1 MAIGEGAAIGDNT
14 VIFPNVTI
22 GPGARVGADCVI
34 HSNVALRE
42 RVTIGNR
49 VILQNGVVIGSD
61 GYGFVRRGDG
71 THEKIPQVATVV
83 IEDDVELG
91 ANTTVDRPAV
101 GETRIRSGTKI
112 DNLVQIGHGVTVG
125 RNVLMAAQ
133 VGIAGSTDIEDDV
146 VFGGQVGVGGHLTIG
161 RGSIAV
167 GQSGVTNSLDAG
179 AMVAGYPAI
188 DSREWRKASV
198 IFKRLPELKRR
209 IEELEARAGRAD
221 RSQRRRARRPVSVMR
236 GVLVVLALAAAGVA
250 PAYAQTPAPVPA
262 AGRRRVPV
270 ALRLSR
276 QHGAPRQRRSPLRVG
291 RELRRRARHRRL
303 RRAGARRS
311 SRTTRRSS
319 AANSARSIPT
329 RATTRSRGPRPAR
342 IGAVEA
348 AGVFHHVSR
357 HLSDR
362 PKRFPVDW
370 NMIGGRI
377 AGIRRARPDR
387 AARRASTSAASSR
400 RRTSTTAG
408 KWKRRAR
415 RASRFVPGW
424 RSSRAAASGC
434 VGVDGSRD
442 RGTQYGFRGEGGVR
456 LDGRGAALELFV
468 AAERRLDPYQ
478 LEFSTVTWL
487 TMGFRISSPAPLRM
501 P

>member
-1 MAIGEGAAIGDNT
+1 VKLRELAERLACRLEGDGEVEIVRVAGIQHAEPGDLTFLANPKYESAMAQTRASAVLLKDDAPKAPCAMLRTPEPYLAFARAVGLFAPASRPAPGVHTLAGVAADARIGRNVSIGAFVAIGEDVAIGDNT

-22 GPGARVGADCVI
+22 GGGTQIGADCVI

-146 VFGGQVGVGGHLTIG
+146 VFGGQVGVGGHLRIG

-179 AMVAGYPAI
+179 QMVAGYPAI

-209 IEELEARAGRAD
+209 IEELEAR
-221 RSQRRRARRPVSVMR
+221 
-236 GVLVVLALAAAGVA
+236 LAALTARGA
-250 PAYAQTPAPVPA
+250 
-262 AGRRRVPV
+262 
-270 ALRLSR
+270 
-276 QHGAPRQRRSPLRVG
+276 GAPG
-291 RELRRRARHRRL
+291 D
-303 RRAGARRS
+303 
-311 SRTTRRSS
+311 
-319 AANSARSIPT
+319 PT
-329 RATTRSRGPRPAR
+329 R
-342 IGAVEA
+342 
-348 AGVFHHVSR
+348 
-357 HLSDR
+357 
-362 PKRFPVDW
+362 
-370 NMIGGRI
+370 
-377 AGIRRARPDR
+377 
-387 AARRASTSAASSR
+387 
-400 RRTSTTAG
+400 
-408 KWKRRAR
+408 
-415 RASRFVPGW
+415 
-424 RSSRAAASGC
+424 
-434 VGVDGSRD
+434 
-442 RGTQYGFRGEGGVR
+442 
-456 LDGRGAALELFV
+456 
-468 AAERRLDPYQ
+468 
-478 LEFSTVTWL
+478 
-487 TMGFRISSPAPLRM
+487 
-501 P
+501 